1 MASIGKICPSAISIP
16 NELTVAAAAFN
27 IDFSLL
33 KIEAPKAF
41 HGVRDALSVQRR
53 DEAEGR
59 QPHITARRL
68 GALFEAKIPPVTNL
82 IEAPGIV
89 AGQMPAYLG
98 RRQTQMGQTSGS
110 GALAVHLLSCLLARI
125 WKSHEAI
132 SLWVELA
139 ERRKQEILSNL
150 KDGSPTELAGAM
162 AAQQII
168 TQDHLAA
175 WDASARSW
183 LHTADSAKRRQQT
196 QLNLIINN
204 VGIAVNSRHEPYE
217 SVMEAWVSAMKAMER
232 LVQGVPQRVNDG
244 AILLAISSWHLYPN
258 MQVLLGETRA
268 VDQNDK
274 LMRGAVIT
282 ISEQSSDP
290 NPPRGGVFWS
300 LPLSRMRFYNP
311 PELRNA
317 HVASD
322 TSRVTMN
329 EFWIVVLGAIVGPW
343 IHYGL
348 SIDEAC
354 EFINFLAKRVDATG
368 TGAPVPWLAFM
379 SKAATQYLTS
389 SGLEQQQA
397 MQLFGL
403 GRRRCKHFFSP
414 DNIKF
419 PALFGLTNVAVLR
432 SVVQRSR
439 SSPGAGFKERIQVL
453 HKIAQSL
460 DCPNEDLIIR
470 YLTEPPPHY
479 ETMYAYA
486 SALPASRGS
495 SKKTHSSEAN
505 PPLSYTRWIVA
516 STRFRFRFPPPGCDA
531 RDCQC
536 VSSSSSECLCPITVG
551 GCTES
556 CHPRQSTCEN
566 FRPLISLA
574 CENQPKTDQDD
585 QSSTRVEHIPDGL
598 PAPHR
603 TRADCA
609 ESKCR
614 ACYNRRVKEHVEG
627 LGELCKFIIPDPSI
641 ADQSHFTLSTRD
653 HAEPRTFEFL
663 LGGLRSVALFKQKG
677 ADVRRRHSSPS
688 SQGETDEDQIL
699 YYKAMQRE
707 VNEILLQPDFNPAEL
722 VKHLAKFFSSC
733 SITGKSIS
741 ALEFATTVY
750 EGLDGATVNLEVLN
764 LTLSEIR
771 WVQAQEP
778 SRKYYPREMPPVQ
791 SADGNLAPTLADIFA
806 CVAMFDSGYFDID
819 PLSLRGVFALSSGDS
834 IYVAS
839 RLLDD
844 PATEASSRSKSET
857 RLVQPDILA
866 SGQPLSFDMQFQDS
880 FTGTT
885 LHLSFTD
892 FEMPLDLGFRGLRDV
907 PASLVE
913 SVITLDDK
921 GKQLGDLDIA
931 PVVFGGPYM
940 LLNNK
945 CQHGTEG
952 ASSAPSRGSALSRLA
967 SIDCWAELL
976 DFPDQKGI
984 FRATGNWQA
993 RIAGLAASMQLGK
1006 KVLMLAQMPCL
1017 ECLSM
1022 SLADRTL
1029 LNEIDVVIT

>member
-479 ETMYAYA
+479 ETM
-486 SALPASRGS
+486 
-495 SKKTHSSEAN
+495 
-505 PPLSYTRWIVA
+505 
-516 STRFRFRFPPPGCDA
+516 
-531 RDCQC
+531 
-536 VSSSSSECLCPITVG
+536 
-551 GCTES
+551 
-556 CHPRQSTCEN
+556 
-566 FRPLISLA
+566 
-574 CENQPKTDQDD
+574 
-585 QSSTRVEHIPDGL
+585 
-598 PAPHR
+598 
-603 TRADCA
+603 
-609 ESKCR
+609 
-614 ACYNRRVKEHVEG
+614 
-627 LGELCKFIIPDPSI
+627 
-641 ADQSHFTLSTRD
+641 
-653 HAEPRTFEFL
+653 TFEFL